1 MIPARVRAP
10 FDERPL
16 AREGVVAAALLGGFV
31 LWIQLLLAIGLRL
44 AGVAESFLTVE
55 SNAWALAETV
65 LVADAV
71 AVVGMV
77 AFAAAYVRVRGLSV
91 TLGLPDRSE
100 LWAVAAAAVAVP
112 AASVAAVYGLAHATG
127 TTLSSLTGTFVAEDV
142 SLVVPATLMALQLL
156 LGLPAYV
163 LVTHVLVQRTL
174 RAAAGPSVAIGVT
187 TLVVGLAGP
196 TELVTTTVTLQTAVV
211 ALLLPVSVAL
221 PVYASHSF
229 DVDWLPWLCALPLAL
244 FGIGLVTSWL
254 ADVDGVAGAAFGLV
268 QIGIVGLAAYSCE
281 ETGSLLP
288 PALAYAS
295 FVVATEA
302 MVLFFEAGV
311 RP

>member
-1 MIPARVRAP
+1 M
-10 FDERPL
+10 
-16 AREGVVAAALLGGFV
+16 AAALLGGFV

-44 AGVAESFLTVE
+44 ASVAESFLTVE

-65 LVADAV
+65 LVADTV

-100 LWAVAAAAVAVP
+100 LWAVAAAVAVP

-254 ADVDGVAGAAFGLV
+254 ADVDGVAGAAFGLA
-268 QIGIVGLAAYSCE
+268 QIGIVGLAAYSYE